1 MGFRFRKSIRIGGAR
16 INISKTGIGC
26 SFGIP
31 GFRVTKLANG
41 RTRTTASIP
50 GTGISYVKETCGAKR
65 KAKMKAQQYTG
76 EEFSLQSKQKENKSS
91 GIAYLAQYEKQMT
104 KKTNKTAPKIASR
117 DTINAV
123 IVKAGKKIFDLFRWL
138 FGMVIMIAALSEFNI
153 FGILCGLITIPVNYK
168 FLSGKWRIILGVLTF
183 FGFCLTLS

>member
-1 MGFRFRKSIRIGGAR
+1 
-16 INISKTGIGC
+16 
-26 SFGIP
+26 
-31 GFRVTKLANG
+31 
-41 RTRTTASIP
+41 
-50 GTGISYVKETCGAKR
+50 
-65 KAKMKAQQYTG
+65 MKAQQYTG

-123 IVKAGKKIFDLFRWL
+123 IVKVGKKIFDLFRWF